1 MKREKGRGSHAL
13 PIDYLVPGGPG
24 DLERNALRDNYSE
37 TRVAVPRKHDAKWL
51 FPQEKAASR
60 TLGKGTF
67 TLVSL

>member
-1 MKREKGRGSHAL
+1 MLFTSAYSPFPMRVSLDA
-13 PIDYLVPGGPG
+13 P
-24 DLERNALRDNYSE
+24 NYSE
-37 TRVAVPRKHDAKWL
+37 TRVAAPRKHNAKWL